1 MGTKQRPAHRILH
14 GKTKGGE
21 RRLSAIMFTDVV
33 GYTSLT
39 QKNEALALKLLQD
52 HERLLR
58 PIFRK
63 HHGREVK
70 TIGDSFLVEFAS
82 ALEAVEC
89 ANEVQNSMRELNST
103 LKPEGRILLRI
114 GIHVGD
120 VVHSRGDVYG
130 DAVNVASRIES
141 LAEPGCIC
149 ISQQVYDHVRDKS
162 DVSAVYI
169 GKQLLKNVDL
179 PVDTYRVVLPWEEK
193 PPPVTPATSS
203 HRVAILPLVNISPDP
218 NDEYFSDGMT
228 EELISAVSKVGD
240 LRVISRTSVMKYKG
254 AGKTVGEIARELN
267 VGAVLEGSV
276 RKAGARLRITMQL
289 IDVRNDEHLW
299 SQSYDRNLDDVFE
312 IQSDIAKRVAEA
324 LEVHLLAKDRQR
336 IEKKATESIEAYTL
350 YLKGLHYRGERTE
363 EGLRKAIRYF
373 EEALLKDSRFALAY
387 QGMADCYAQLA
398 EDGLLPPNEGFPKA
412 KVFAEKAL
420 ELDAT
425 MAAAHATL
433 GAILE
438 DYHWDFSS
446 AEKEF
451 ELALAQNPNYG
462 QVCHSYG
469 AHLACVGRL
478 DEAVREIRR
487 AQELNPLALEV
498 NDCAA
503 VIFNCVNEYD
513 KALESCKTMLRID
526 PNYFPAHQHLA
537 EVYLHKAQFEDA
549 IDVLKT
555 AVEISKGASTVM
567 GRLGYAYAVS
577 GRSGEARKILAELQ
591 EDSRQRYVSPVAFA
605 LVHCGLGEKNEAIRW
620 LERAYEEKAG
630 GIASLKVRPIW
641 SDLRSEPGF
650 VKLLAQMGLTK

>member
-1 MGTKQRPAHRILH
+1 
-14 GKTKGGE
+14 
-21 RRLSAIMFTDVV
+21 MFTDVV

-39 QKNEALALKLLQD
+39 QKNEALALRLLQG

-63 HHGREVK
+63 HHGKEVK
-70 TIGDSFLVEFAS
+70 TVGDSFLVEFAS

-89 ANEVQNSMRELNST
+89 AGDVQNSMRELNST
-103 LKPEGRILLRI
+103 LNPNERFMLRI

-141 LAEPGCIC
+141 LAEPGSVC
-149 ISQQVYDHVRDKS
+149 ISQQVYDHVRTKS
-162 DVSAVYI
+162 EVATVYL
-169 GKQLLKNVDL
+169 GKQQLKNVDL
-179 PVDTYRVVLPWEEK
+179 PVDTYRVVLPWEKK
-193 PPPVTPATSS
+193 PSPAPPAASS
-203 HRVAILPLVNISPDP
+203 HRVAILPLTNISPDP

-228 EELISAVSKVGD
+228 EELISAVSKVGE

-289 IDVRNDEHLW
+289 IDVKSDEHLW
-299 SQSYDRNLDDVFE
+299 SQSYDRNLDDVFA
-312 IQSDIAKRVAEA
+312 IQSDIAERVAEA
-324 LEVHLLAKDRQR
+324 LEVHLLAKERQR

-350 YLKGLHYRGERTE
+350 YLKGLHYRSEKTE
-363 EGLRKAIRYF
+363 EGLKKAIRYF

-412 KVFAEKAL
+412 RVFAEKAL
-420 ELDAT
+420 ELDSM

-433 GAILE
+433 GSILE

-451 ELALAQNPNYG
+451 ERALALNPNYG

-478 DEAVREIRR
+478 DEAVREIGR

-503 VIFNCVNEYD
+503 VIFNCVNQYD
-513 KALESCKTMLRID
+513 KALESCMTMLRID
-526 PNYFPAHQHLA
+526 PDYFPAHQHLA
-537 EVYLHKAQFEDA
+537 EVYLHRAQFEDA
-549 IDVLKT
+549 IEVLER
-555 AVEISKGASTVM
+555 AVQISKGASAVR

-577 GRSGEARKILAELQ
+577 GREREARNLLADLQ
-591 EDSRQRYVSPVAFA
+591 EDSKQRYVSPVAFA

>member
-1 MGTKQRPAHRILH
+1 MSTYG
-14 GKTKGGE
+14 
-21 RRLSAIMFTDVV
+21 RRVTTGISTTFSRFRATSQSASRRRSKSIASRRT
-33 GYTSLT
+33 
-39 QKNEALALKLLQD
+39 
-52 HERLLR
+52 
-58 PIFRK
+58 
-63 HHGREVK
+63 GRESRRRRRRASRRTPFTSRVF
-70 TIGDSFLVEFAS
+70 TIVAKELKKDSGRRS
-82 ALEAVEC
+82 D
-89 ANEVQNSMRELNST
+89 T
-103 LKPEGRILLRI
+103 LRKPSLRI
-114 GIHVGD
+114 QG
-120 VVHSRGDVYG
+120 
-130 DAVNVASRIES
+130 S
-141 LAEPGCIC
+141 LSPTREWPTPTHNWRKTAFFHPT
-149 ISQQVYDHVRDKS
+149 K
-162 DVSAVYI
+162 VS
-169 GKQLLKNVDL
+169 
-179 PVDTYRVVLPWEEK
+179 PR
-193 PPPVTPATSS
+193 
-203 HRVAILPLVNISPDP
+203 
-218 NDEYFSDGMT
+218 
-228 EELISAVSKVGD
+228 
-240 LRVISRTSVMKYKG
+240 
-254 AGKTVGEIARELN
+254 
-267 VGAVLEGSV
+267 
-276 RKAGARLRITMQL
+276 
-289 IDVRNDEHLW
+289 
-299 SQSYDRNLDDVFE
+299 
-312 IQSDIAKRVAEA
+312 
-324 LEVHLLAKDRQR
+324 
-336 IEKKATESIEAYTL
+336 
-350 YLKGLHYRGERTE
+350 
-363 EGLRKAIRYF
+363 
-373 EEALLKDSRFALAY
+373 
-387 QGMADCYAQLA
+387 
-398 EDGLLPPNEGFPKA
+398 A

-433 GAILE
+433 GAVLE

-451 ELALAQNPNYG
+451 KLALAQNPNYG

-577 GRSGEARKILAELQ
+577 GRSGEARKILPELQ

>member
-1 MGTKQRPAHRILH
+1 
-14 GKTKGGE
+14 
-21 RRLSAIMFTDVV
+21 MFTDVV

-63 HHGREVK
+63 HNGREVK

-130 DAVNVASRIES
+130 DAVNVASRLES

-162 DVSAVYI
+162 DVAAVYI

-336 IEKKATESIEAYTL
+336 IEKKATESIEASSL
-350 YLKGLHYRGERTE
+350 SW
-363 EGLRKAIRYF
+363 RK
-373 EEALLKDSRFALAY
+373 S
-387 QGMADCYAQLA
+387 
-398 EDGLLPPNEGFPKA
+398 
-412 KVFAEKAL
+412 
-420 ELDAT
+420 
-425 MAAAHATL
+425 
-433 GAILE
+433 
-438 DYHWDFSS
+438 
-446 AEKEF
+446 
-451 ELALAQNPNYG
+451 
-462 QVCHSYG
+462 
-469 AHLACVGRL
+469 
-478 DEAVREIRR
+478 
-487 AQELNPLALEV
+487 
-498 NDCAA
+498 
-503 VIFNCVNEYD
+503 
-513 KALESCKTMLRID
+513 
-526 PNYFPAHQHLA
+526 
-537 EVYLHKAQFEDA
+537 
-549 IDVLKT
+549 
-555 AVEISKGASTVM
+555 
-567 GRLGYAYAVS
+567 
-577 GRSGEARKILAELQ
+577 
-591 EDSRQRYVSPVAFA
+591 
-605 LVHCGLGEKNEAIRW
+605 
-620 LERAYEEKAG
+620 
-630 GIASLKVRPIW
+630 
-641 SDLRSEPGF
+641 
-650 VKLLAQMGLTK
+650 

>member
-1 MGTKQRPAHRILH
+1 
-14 GKTKGGE
+14 
-21 RRLSAIMFTDVV
+21 MFTDVV

-63 HHGREVK
+63 HNGREVK

-130 DAVNVASRIES
+130 DAVNVASRLES

-162 DVSAVYI
+162 DVAAVYI

-336 IEKKATESIEAYTL
+336 IEKKATESIEAYTI

-387 QGMADCYAQLA
+387 QGMADWTAALA
-398 EDGLLPPNEGFPKA
+398 GGLVWL
-412 KVFAEKAL
+412 
-420 ELDAT
+420 AT
-425 MAAAHATL
+425 R
-433 GAILE
+433 
-438 DYHWDFSS
+438 FSS
-446 AEKEF
+446 ISADWRKTAF
-451 ELALAQNPNYG
+451 FHPTKVSPRRRYSRRRLSSWTPRWQRPTQPSGPSSRTTTGISPPPKRSSSLPSLRTQTTARSATRTVLTWLAL
-462 QVCHSYG
+462 
-469 AHLACVGRL
+469 VGWMR
-478 DEAVREIRR
+478 
-487 AQELNPLALEV
+487 Q
-498 NDCAA
+498 
-503 VIFNCVNEYD
+503 
-513 KALESCKTMLRID
+513 
-526 PNYFPAHQHLA
+526 
-537 EVYLHKAQFEDA
+537 
-549 IDVLKT
+549 
-555 AVEISKGASTVM
+555 
-567 GRLGYAYAVS
+567 S
-577 GRSGEARKILAELQ
+577 GR
-591 EDSRQRYVSPVAFA
+591 
-605 LVHCGLGEKNEAIRW
+605 
-620 LERAYEEKAG
+620 
-630 GIASLKVRPIW
+630 
-641 SDLRSEPGF
+641 
-650 VKLLAQMGLTK
+650 